1 MMTNETLNIEWIKQI
16 AANQR
21 YRSTWEA
28 NVDGK
33 KSIIKKISA
42 EGKKLEALVK
52 TLRKQVTFSEIL
64 NEEEQ
69 KGICLF
75 DTMSE
80 IDGNIVFV
88 RKWCEG
94 QSLDELLTQ
103 KKRFSMSD
111 AVKMMLKIARIVAV
125 AHSHNVTHGDLK
137 PANIIVSESDE
148 VMIIDWDTMTIDN
161 SVEEFHDSN
170 RTVSLDQVVGT
181 PQYMP
186 IEQFQGDLDPQCD
199 IYALGVILYQLLAGE
214 TPFDEAGAM
223 TATQMAIYK
232 QNHENA
238 SILVKHPELGINED
252 LAKVIELSL
261 KNDRNHRL
269 QTVDS
274 LLQKLENIG
283 KITSSAPIS
292 KPVDSNPMP
301 VEDTGELPEGK
312 EHKLVL
318 IGHTGAGKTVLVAG
332 LYASQ
337 DKDFSVDDPGSKT
350 ETGIHAINVR
360 SIMEDGHW
368 PAATSIGDITDLKFK
383 INYKGRR
390 ESIAFPEYAGERL
403 NMEGFDKLILGK
415 PDGAFILLNP
425 GSELLQK
432 THDRIELLSKIKE
445 YIQKLGTMEKKP
457 PVALVITASD
467 RLENDLKDFAP
478 KFEKYVEE
486 LILSLDTHIGSN
498 NYKRFNVSVS
508 GRLEDQN
515 KPKLEPKGIKDPF
528 IWLIE
533 QLDHKMNLLR
543 MRKILKYAA
552 CLIALIILAALCN
565 WGRETYR
572 LRDFRSGFEACQKKY
587 NQNENK
593 GEDALIE
600 YRSSLVDLRKKYCSQ
615 KHVDLTQR
623 HGICTSSCS
632 PHFFYPLYRKGF
644 EETIKQLEEAIDQA
658 NYQYFNKKL
667 MDALADATPE
677 NRKVGDWLES
687 WQPLQRKII
696 EGRDSLLKKYHEEL
710 PLAVTRFDA
719 KELEKRFTQ
728 LINTPKSTFPSDLTS
743 ASWDGTA
750 LSESERK
757 EIRKKLERLEHD
769 AQIAVENKHF
779 DELLA
784 TLNGISNVLPNDL
797 KAQIESWNNHT
808 SVIQDRQDKDRQ
820 IYDAYVSAVKRVL
833 SGFSGQ
839 TEQLSQLVSQYKN
852 VRDISVRSSDNW
864 RLETA
869 RNEMDSQMVSIITQ
883 HIEKLHEKYRSTQME
898 SSEFANP
905 EYVSSLKT
913 SLFVHLSDDEQSQ
926 VRQKIS
932 NLTNQTENAWKKK
945 QEEIIDNFI
954 SSIKYSDA
962 KAVLDEFGEKQIEG
976 WSKNPYWNKAEEYAL
991 QRIEDEM
998 NRLWKKFDFTE
1009 SAYRHMK
1016 EFCAKVR
1023 AKTSKSELIQKS
1035 GYYTFSESYY
1045 EWLDSNPSHSIS
1057 ISKIETYTSYEEG
1070 AYIKRSEYAIVNHG
1084 SNAEPTWQTVINNC
1098 EETFRSSSYKDLPQF
1113 YPISVECKPWQNF
1126 ILDFNPWENR
1136 DGLGKTFW
1144 GVDQELS
1151 YRKIEIA
1158 PGIRRDALF
1167 FNKEWHSKSY
1177 SQYVDISFDKI
1188 YLRIYF
1194 SVTGKTIHEIL
1205 KESGL
1210 LK

>member
-1 MMTNETLNIEWIKQI
+1 MMTNDTLTIEWIKQI

-33 KSIIKKISA
+33 KCIIKKISA

-75 DTMSE
+75 DTMAE
-80 IDGNIVFV
+80 IDGDIVFV
-88 RKWCEG
+88 RRWCEG
-94 QSLDELLTQ
+94 QSLETILTQ
-103 KKRFSMSD
+103 KRFTVPE
-111 AVKMMLKIARIVAV
+111 AIKLMLKIERIVAV

-137 PANIIVSESDE
+137 PANIIVSDSDE

-186 IEQFQGDLDPQCD
+186 VEQFQGDLDPQCD
-199 IYALGVILYQLLAGE
+199 IYALGVILYQLLTGE

-232 QNHENA
+232 QNHEAA

-274 LLQKLENIG
+274 FLQKLENIG
-283 KITSSAPIS
+283 KITSSAPKS
-292 KPVDSNPMP
+292 KPVDSNPVP
-301 VEDTGELPEGK
+301 VENTDELPEGK

-486 LILSLDTHIGSN
+486 LILSLDTHIGAD

-533 QLDHKMNLLR
+533 QFDHKTNVLR

-552 CLIALIILAALCN
+552 CLIALIIGAALCN
-565 WGRETYR
+565 WGREAYK
-572 LRDFRSGFEACQKKY
+572 LNCLKSGFAVCQMNY

-593 GEDALIE
+593 GEQAMLD
-600 YRSSLVDLRKKYCSQ
+600 YRESLVALRKEYCSQ

-623 HGICTSSCS
+623 HGACTSSCS
-632 PHFFYPLYRKGF
+632 PYFFYSSYRKGF

-667 MDALADATPE
+667 ADALADATPE
-677 NRKVGDWLES
+677 NRKVSTWLED
-687 WQPLQRKII
+687 WQPLRGLIT
-696 EGRDSLLKKYHEEL
+696 EDRDSLLKKCREKL
-710 PLAVTRFDA
+710 PLALTRYDA
-719 KELEKRFTQ
+719 KELGKKFTQ

-750 LSESERK
+750 LPESERE
-757 EIRKKLERLEHD
+757 EIRKKLEKLEHD
-769 AQIAVENKHF
+769 ARIAVENKHF

-784 TLNGISNVLPNDL
+784 TLNGISNGLPNDL
-797 KAQIESWNNHT
+797 KAQIESWNNHP
-808 SVIQDRQDKDRQ
+808 SVIQDRKDKDRQ
-820 IYDAYVSAVKRVL
+820 IYDAYVSAIKRVL

-852 VRDISVRSSDNW
+852 VRDISVSSIDNM
-864 RLETA
+864 RLESA
-869 RNEMDSQMVSIITQ
+869 REEMDSQMMSIITQ
-883 HIEKLHEKYRSTQME
+883 HIEKLHERYRSTQME
-898 SSEFANP
+898 SAEFANP
-905 EYVSSLKT
+905 EYVSSLET

-962 KAVLDEFGEKQIEG
+962 KAALDEFGEKQMEG

-991 QRIEDEM
+991 QIIDGEM
-998 NRLWKKFDFTE
+998 NKLWKNFVFTE
-1009 SAYRHMK
+1009 SSYRHLK

-1023 AKTSKSELIQKS
+1023 AKTSKSQLIKNS
-1035 GYYTFSESYY
+1035 GYYVFSEAYCD
-1045 EWLDSNPSHSIS
+1045 WLDSNPSHSIS
-1057 ISKIETYTSYEEG
+1057 ISKIEASTSYEEG
-1070 AYIKRSEYAIVNHG
+1070 AYIKRSQYAIVNHG
-1084 SNAEPTWQTVINNC
+1084 SNAEPTWKTVIYNC
-1098 EETFRSSSYKDLPQF
+1098 EETFRSSSYRNLPQF
-1113 YPISVECKPWQNF
+1113 YPISVECKPWQSF
-1126 ILDFNPWENR
+1126 KLKFNPWENR

-1151 YRKIEIA
+1151 KRKIEIA
-1158 PGIRRDALF
+1158 PGMRRDALY
-1167 FNKEWHSKSY
+1167 FNKEWHSTGY
-1177 SQYVDISFDKI
+1177 SQYADISFDKI

-1194 SVTGKTIHEIL
+1194 SVTGKRIHEIL

>member
-1 MMTNETLNIEWIKQI
+1 MMTNDTLTIEWIKQI

-33 KSIIKKISA
+33 KCIIKKISA

-75 DTMSE
+75 DTMAE
-80 IDGNIVFV
+80 IDGDIVFV
-88 RKWCEG
+88 RRWCEG
-94 QSLDELLTQ
+94 QSLETILTQ
-103 KKRFSMSD
+103 KRFTVPE
-111 AVKMMLKIARIVAV
+111 AIKLMLKIARIVAV

-137 PANIIVSESDE
+137 PANIIVSDSDE

-186 IEQFQGDLDPQCD
+186 VEQFQGDLDPQCD
-199 IYALGVILYQLLAGE
+199 IYALGVILYQLLTGE

-232 QNHENA
+232 QNHEAA

-274 LLQKLENIG
+274 FLQKLENIG
-283 KITSSAPIS
+283 KITSSAPKS
-292 KPVDSNPMP
+292 KPVDSNPVP
-301 VEDTGELPEGK
+301 VENTEELPEGK

-350 ETGIHAINVR
+350 ETGIHAINAR

-390 ESIAFPEYAGERL
+390 ESIAFSEYAGERL

-457 PVALVITASD
+457 PAALVITASD

-486 LILSLDTHIGSN
+486 LILSLDTHIGAD

-533 QLDHKMNLLR
+533 QFDHKTNVLR

-552 CLIALIILAALCN
+552 CLIALIIGAALCN
-565 WGRETYR
+565 WGREAYM
-572 LRDFRSGFEACQKKY
+572 LSGLKSGFEACQKKY

-600 YRSSLVDLRKKYCSQ
+600 YRGNLVDLRKKYCSQ

-623 HGICTSSCS
+623 HGDCTSSCS
-632 PHFFYPLYRKGF
+632 PYFLYPSYRKGF
-644 EETIKQLEEAIDQA
+644 NEKIIQLEEAIDQT
-658 NYQYFNKKL
+658 NYEYFNMKL
-667 MDALADATPE
+667 TKALADASSE
-677 NRKVGDWLES
+677 NRKIGDWLES
-687 WQPLQRKII
+687 WQPLQVNKYS
-696 EGRDSLLKKYHEEL
+696 EKRDSLLRKCQEEL
-710 PLAVTRFDA
+710 PLAVTRYDA
-719 KELEKRFTQ
+719 KSLENKFTQ
-728 LINTPKSTFPSDLTS
+728 LINTPKSAFPSDLTS
-743 ASWDGTA
+743 ASWDGTV
-750 LSESERK
+750 LPVSEREK
-757 EIRKKLERLEHD
+757 IREKLMRIECD
-769 AQIAVENKHF
+769 ARIAVENKHF
-779 DELLA
+779 EELLA
-784 TLNGISNVLPNDL
+784 TLNGISSNGLPNDL
-797 KAQIESWNNHT
+797 KTQIESWNNHT

-820 IYDAYVSAVKRVL
+820 IYNAYVSAIKRVL

-839 TEQLSQLVSQYKN
+839 TEQLSQLVSLYKN
-852 VRDISVRSSDNW
+852 VRDISVSSIDYME
-864 RLETA
+864 LETA
-869 RNEMDSQMVSIITQ
+869 RSEMDSQMMDIIIQ
-883 HIEKLHEKYRSTQME
+883 HIKKLHKNYNSTQME
-898 SSEFANP
+898 SSEFTDPQYA
-905 EYVSSLKT
+905 SQLRT
-913 SLFVHLSDDEQSQ
+913 SLFTHLSESEKSKINTQISQLTEQT
-926 VRQKIS
+926 K
-932 NLTNQTENAWKKK
+932 TDWDKK
-945 QEEIIDNFI
+945 QENIIDDFI
-954 SSIKYSDA
+954 ASIKYSDVNDA
-962 KAVLDEFGEKQIEG
+962 LDQLKEKQLDG
-976 WSKNPYWNKAEEYAL
+976 WIKNPYWNKAEKSVSDKLFSEL
-991 QRIEDEM
+991 IQQWR
-998 NRLWKKFDFTE
+998 KFDYTE
-1009 SAYRHMK
+1009 RAYRHLK
-1016 EFCAKVR
+1016 GFCAKVR
-1023 AKTSKSELIQKS
+1023 GAKSDYIIKSPIHK
-1035 GYYTFSESYY
+1035 FSEAYC
-1045 EWLDSNPSHSIS
+1045 EWIDSDPKHTIYIS
-1057 ISKIETYTSYEEG
+1057 RIEG
-1070 AYIKRSEYAIVNHG
+1070 
-1084 SNAEPTWQTVINNC
+1084 
-1098 EETFRSSSYKDLPQF
+1098 SSSYKDGAYIFNSSYSCGDINAPWKQF
-1113 YPISVECKPWQNF
+1113 IVRNDTNFYNNWTKIPGSWELSTECKPWEAFWMVFEPWQN
-1126 ILDFNPWENR
+1126 IEWDFDTRLKDRYIRIMP
-1136 DGLGKTFW
+1136 
-1144 GVDQELS
+1144 GVSTNQIGYKSEDDS
-1151 YRKIEIA
+1151 
-1158 PGIRRDALF
+1158 
-1167 FNKEWHSKSY
+1167 SY
-1177 SQYVDISFDKI
+1177 SNLTKYGSFVDVPCGGYIS
-1188 YLRIYF
+1188 LRIYF
-1194 SVTGKTIHEIL
+1194 SVTGKTVEEIL